1 MYTLLYSKWVTN
13 TDSTWNSTQGY
24 VPDWI
29 GSGFGG
35 ECAALS
41 RSVVSDSVTPIDCS
55 PPGSSAHG
63 ILQVRILEWA
73 AISFSRDLPNPG
85 MEPRSPAWQT
95 LYQLSH
101 QRSPRCKWG
110 EGQTWWGG
118 GGWRLT
124 RLGGVCRSPRGG
136 QPCLN
141 SVCKLYDFQL

>member
-1 MYTLLYSKWVTN
+1 MIQMNLFTRQKETHRLGKRIYGCQGKGTVREFGTVMYTLLYSKWITN

-85 MEPRSPAWQT
+85 I
-95 LYQLSH
+95 
-101 QRSPRCKWG
+101 
-110 EGQTWWGG
+110 
-118 GGWRLT
+118 
-124 RLGGVCRSPRGG
+124 
-136 QPCLN
+136 
-141 SVCKLYDFQL
+141 